1 MGALKLFSSSGRGW
15 VLIMIGGG
23 DQILKERRHHLLPL
37 LPGDPVTLEQ
47 EVQEGVLNLARPP
60 AEGGVGFFFVF

>member
-1 MGALKLFSSSGRGW
+1 
-15 VLIMIGGG
+15 MIGGGGG
-23 DQILKERRHHLLPL
+23 DQILQERRHHLLPL

-47 EVQEGVLNLARPP
+47 EVQEGVVGPSILNLAWPP